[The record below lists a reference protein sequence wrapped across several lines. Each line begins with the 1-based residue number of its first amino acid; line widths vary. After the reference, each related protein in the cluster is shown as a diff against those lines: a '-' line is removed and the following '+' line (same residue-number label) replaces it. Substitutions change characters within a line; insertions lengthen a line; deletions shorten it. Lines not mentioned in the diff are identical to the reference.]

1 MTRQETNRLILKQ
14 ILAMVEGAPDLR
26 FQQILINMG
35 INQTQLVGTMPNEIM
50 MCKDLYHEESIKTL
64 ERINKK
70 MLKSKIFNFFAVKLV
85 EGAHAQFYKERD
97 EHNRE
102 ISEFIEQLGK
112 DGNTFINMNSVGY
125 GRFESVDRIRTII
138 IYIENQTRKVLVEKI
153 KS

>member
-64 ERINKK
+64 ERIK
-70 MLKSKIFNFFAVKLV
+70 
-85 EGAHAQFYKERD
+85 
-97 EHNRE
+97 
-102 ISEFIEQLGK
+102 
-112 DGNTFINMNSVGY
+112 
-125 GRFESVDRIRTII
+125 
-138 IYIENQTRKVLVEKI
+138 
-153 KS
+153 